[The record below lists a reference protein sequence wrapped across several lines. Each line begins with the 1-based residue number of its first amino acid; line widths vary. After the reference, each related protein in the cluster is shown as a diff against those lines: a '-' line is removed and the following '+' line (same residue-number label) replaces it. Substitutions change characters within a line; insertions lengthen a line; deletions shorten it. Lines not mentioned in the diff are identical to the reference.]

1 MNQERLER
9 QANID
14 KELLQAKKLAFGALD
29 HGKDTLEMLDKQEED
44 LRGIEDTLEANQY
57 TLDKS
62 ARILRGMT
70 WSGFVYNQCVT
81 TKELVLGTTPA
92 LPPPNQPSV
101 IRPQSNGASPQPQPA
116 VTTTMTGLGTAPREK
131 DDLDEISSAVAT
143 LHKMSLDIGNQ
154 LDSQGVI
161 IDKITEKTEKV
172 TEQTLAV
179 TIRASQLSDRAR
191 NRVPTHVGIIQL
203 VDVVSGKYLA
213 VTDSRLVLSEKKDR
227 STYFSCFVKESHLFG
242 LQNEKTLKYVG
253 CAMLGHII
261 VESLYFGTQEECYID
276 IDAKTTGILFIARH
290 WGAGAWLKRP
300 LADLLDASTANSNG
314 NPPPHPYLTE
324 TTEGITAK
332 SGMIEFRVVRLA
344 AKDVIVDD
352 DK

>member
-1 MNQERLER
+1 MEQERLER
-9 QANID
+9 QANIE
-14 KELLQAKKLAFGALD
+14 KELLQAKRLAFGALD
-29 HGKDTLEMLDKQEED
+29 HGKDTLEMLDKQDED

-62 ARILRGMT
+62 MRTLRGMT

-81 TKELVLGTTPA
+81 TKELVLGTTLA
-92 LPPPNQPSV
+92 LPPPPANQPSTA
-101 IRPQSNGASPQPQPA
+101 RPQSNGAPA
-116 VTTTMTGLGTAPREK
+116 RAAAPSSSTGLGMALREK
-131 DDLDEISSAVAT
+131 DDLEEISSAVAT

-154 LDSQGVI
+154 LDNQGVT

-179 TIRASQLSDRAR
+179 TIRASQLNDRSR
-191 NRVPTHVGIIQL
+191 NRKPTHVGIIQL
-203 VDVVSGKYLA
+203 IDVVSGKYLA

-227 STYFSCFVKESHLFG
+227 STYFSCYVKESHLFG
-242 LQNEKTLKYVG
+242 LQNEKTMKYVG

-261 VESLYFGTQEECYID
+261 AESLYFGTQEECYID

-300 LADLLDASTANSNG
+300 LADLIDPATASSS
-314 NPPPHPYLTE
+314 PPPHPYLTE
-324 TTEGITAK
+324 TTTGITDK
-332 SGMIEFRVVRLA
+332 SGMIEFTVVRLA

-352 DK
+352 K

>member
-1 MNQERLER
+1 MNQERLDR

-29 HGKDTLEMLDKQEED
+29 HGKDTLEMLDKQDED

-62 ARILRGMT
+62 MRTLRGMT
-70 WSGFVYNQCVT
+70 WSGFVYNQCVS

-92 LPPPNQPSV
+92 VPPANQPSAA
-101 IRPQSNGASPQPQPA
+101 RPQSNGVTAQPV
-116 VTTTMTGLGTAPREK
+116 VTTAAAGLGIAPREN

-154 LDSQGVI
+154 LDHQGVV

-191 NRVPTHVGIIQL
+191 NRKPTHVGIIQL

-227 STYFSCFVKESHLFG
+227 STYFACFVKESHLFG

-261 VESLYFGTQEECYID
+261 AESLYFGTQEECYID

-300 LADLLDASTANSNG
+300 LADLLNASTASAS
-314 NPPPHPYLTE
+314 PPPHPYLTE
-324 TTEGITAK
+324 TTTGITDK
-332 SGMIEFRVVRLA
+332 SGMIEFHVVRLA
-344 AKDVIVDD
+344 AKDVIVDE
-352 DK
+352 K